1 MTRFHSEAASLARD
15 HHGVRSGAGFLIRCP
30 VPSHGKGRGDRNP
43 SCSISDGEKGFVV
56 YCHGGC
62 DSRDVLR
69 CLGVEPC
76 EPYKDAGIPASS
88 NSQPAPARKS
98 EKPAFDGI
106 SPIGSSDGRPLWLW
120 KQRQPIAPDTPPWR
134 YLRKAR
140 GYAGPL
146 PATLGYLPARNGH
159 PPSLIAAFAVC
170 TEPEPGVLAIADA
183 DVRSVHITRLAADG
197 SGKAGTEKDKIVVGT
212 GSMGSPIVLA
222 PPNDLLGLTITEGV
236 EDALS
241 IHAAT
246 GLGAWAAGAAGRMPA
261 LAENVPAWIDHVTV
275 VAHSD
280 QAGVKGADSLHQ
292 RLTARGISSSIS
304 YLRASA

>member
-43 SCSISDGEKGFVV
+43 SCSISDGEKGFVA

-69 CLGVEPC
+69 CLGVEPR
-76 EPYKDAGIPASS
+76 EPASS
-88 NSQPAPARKS
+88 ISQPAPARK
-98 EKPAFDGI
+98 
-106 SPIGSSDGRPLWLW
+106 SDGRPLWLW
-120 KQRQPIAPDTPPWR
+120 KQRQPITPDTPPWR
-134 YLRKAR
+134 YLRQAR
-140 GYAGPL
+140 GYDGPL

-197 SGKAGTEKDKIVVGT
+197 SGKAGTEKDKIVIGT

-222 PPNDLLGLTITEGV
+222 PPNDLLGLAITEGL

-261 LAENVPAWIDHVTV
+261 LAEDVPAWIDHVTV

-292 RLTARGISSSIS
+292 RLAARGISSSIS